1 MTNTKLQKEVANQ
14 LFRLGLKMTHN
25 GYYYFKQGILIIIE
39 KLKNHEVDS
48 YKRVYYQIAEDFN
61 KMDPNRNITYKCIS
75 RSLTYTLKWLWNHGD
90 QQEINLVFGRNAT
103 SLTPLTAI
111 VIIANKIYEDEGL
124 EGLNNTF
131 IKE

>member
-1 MTNTKLQKEVANQ
+1 MVNTKLQKEVSNQ
-14 LFRLGLKMTHN
+14 LFRLGLKMTHT

-61 KMDPNRNITYKCIS
+61 KRNSNRNITYKCIA
-75 RSLTYTLKWLWNHGD
+75 RSLTYTLKWLWKHGN

-103 SLTPLTAI
+103 LLTPLTAI
-111 VIIANKIYEDEGL
+111 VIIANKIYEDEGNI
-124 EGLNNTF
+124 EDMGG
-131 IKE
+131 

>member
-1 MTNTKLQKEVANQ
+1 MVNTKLQKEVSNQ
-14 LFRLGLKMTHN
+14 LFRLGMKMTHT

-61 KMDPNRNITYKCIS
+61 KRDSNRNTNYKCIA
-75 RSLTYTLKWLWNHGD
+75 RGLTYTLKWLWKHGN

-103 SLTPLTAI
+103 SLKPLTAI
-111 VIIANKIYEDEGL
+111 VIIANKIYEDEA
-124 EGLNNTF
+124 
-131 IKE
+131 KEI

>member
-1 MTNTKLQKEVANQ
+1 MTKTKLQKEVENQ
-14 LFRLGLKMTHN
+14 LFRLGLKMTHT

-39 KLKNHEVDS
+39 KLKNHEVAC

-61 KMDPNRNITYKCIS
+61 KRDSNRNITYKCIS
-75 RSLTYTLKWLWNHGD
+75 RALTYTLKWLWKHGN
-90 QQEINLVFGRNAT
+90 QQEINLVFGHNAT

-124 EGLNNTF
+124 DELNNE
-131 IKE
+131 K

>member
-1 MTNTKLQKEVANQ
+1 MVNTKLQKEVANQ
-14 LFRLGLKMTHN
+14 LFRLGLKMTHT

-124 EGLNNTF
+124 EGLNNG
-131 IKE
+131 K

>member
-1 MTNTKLQKEVANQ
+1 MVNTKLQKEVANQ
-14 LFRLGLKMTHN
+14 LFRLGLKMTHT

-75 RSLTYTLKWLWNHGD
+75 RSLTYTLNWLWKHGD

-111 VIIANKIYEDEGL
+111 VIIANKIYEDEGM
-124 EGLNNTF
+124 EGLNNG
-131 IKE
+131 K

>member
-1 MTNTKLQKEVANQ
+1 MVNTKLQKEVSNQ
-14 LFRLGLKMTHN
+14 LFRLGLKMTHT

-61 KMDPNRNITYKCIS
+61 KRNSNRNITYKCIA
-75 RSLTYTLKWLWNHGD
+75 RALTYTLKWLWEHGN

-111 VIIANKIYEDEGL
+111 VIIANKIYEDEAD
-124 EGLNNTF
+124 EA
-131 IKE
+131 KEI

>member
-1 MTNTKLQKEVANQ
+1 MVNTKLQKEVANQ
-14 LFRLGLKMTHN
+14 LFRLGLKMTHT

-61 KMDPNRNITYKCIS
+61 KRDSNRNITYKCIS
-75 RSLTYTLKWLWNHGD
+75 RALTYTLNWLWKHGD

-111 VIIANKIYEDEGL
+111 VIIANKIYEDEGM
-124 EGLNNTF
+124 EGLNNG
-131 IKE
+131 K

>member
-1 MTNTKLQKEVANQ
+1 MVNTKLQKEVANQ
-14 LFRLGLKMTHN
+14 LFRLGLKMTHT

-124 EGLNNTF
+124 EELNNG
-131 IKE
+131 K